1 MGPVF
6 GSKDNFLGLGVFV
19 DTYPNEEKQQEAQ
32 KRRYSPGN
40 QRVFPY
46 ISAMVNNGSLTY
58 DHDRDGRPT
67 ELGGCTAMVRNLNHD
82 TFLVIRYV
90 KRRLTVLID
99 IDGKHEWR
107 DCIDVPGV
115 RLPRGYYFGTSSVT
129 GDLSGTAPGSPAL
142 SPEQLWQ
149 LLRSFGC
156 LEVQLGTRWG
166 LTEAREDLSML
177 YTLLSC
183 EREPWGFFFNLA
195 ATPEEPKARSGHV
208 APPSALSR
216 QQFPLFLELR
226 ATAWAAVLALGEVL
240 PSRRTLARRAKPIR
254 PALVVP
260 RPKRGVLV
268 HWKARGGLNLDGVIS
283 PSRNPTADAS
293 TSPLRAP
300 RSHGLHAGKSQPGF
314 GALSSLGAHGLL
326 FFLCHT
332 VEAPLEPMSGLA
344 LFLIVFFSLVAIV
357 FAIVI
362 GVIVYNKWQE
372 QSRKHFY

>member
-1 MGPVF
+1 GAGCRARRSWPARPCGGAGRGRGAGPRCRGPRRGPAAPPGPASARGRCRWAPRRWRRAAARRRPRARPCGAPGPARRAGKSCGFPVVPWPSGHLNFIGSFLVLQPCYLRDWEMQVHFKIHGQGKKNLNGDGFAIWYTKDRMQPGPVF

-90 KRRLTVLID
+90 KRRLTVMID

-129 GDLSGTAPGSPAL
+129 GDLSDNHDIISL
-142 SPEQLWQ
+142 KLYQLT
-149 LLRSFGC
+149 
-156 LEVQLGTRWG
+156 V
-166 LTEAREDLSML
+166 
-177 YTLLSC
+177 
-183 EREPWGFFFNLA
+183 ER
-195 ATPEEPKARSGHV
+195 TPEEEKRDREV
-208 APPSALSR
+208 
-216 QQFPLFLELR
+216 FLPVVDNLK
-226 ATAWAAVLALGEVL
+226 L
-240 PSRRTLARRAKPIR
+240 P
-254 PALVVP
+254 
-260 RPKRGVLV
+260 GM
-268 HWKARGGLNLDGVIS
+268 
-283 PSRNPTADAS
+283 
-293 TSPLRAP
+293 
-300 RSHGLHAGKSQPGF
+300 
-314 GALSSLGAHGLL
+314 
-326 FFLCHT
+326 
-332 VEAPLEPMSGLA
+332 EAPLEPMSGLA
-344 LFLIVFFSLVAIV
+344 LFLIVFFSLVAVV

>member
-1 MGPVF
+1 MGTANGRARRVWSAVGGGKMAAAGWWRAGLVLLAVALGVRSCRLLRWAEDGAAGCGGPSPPTPHPFGQGSSRCWHEGHPNFTSSLLLLQPCYLRDWEMQVHFKIHGQGKKNLNGDGFAIWYTKDRMQPGPVF

-19 DTYPNEEKQQEAQ
+19 DTYPNEEKQQE
-32 KRRYSPGN
+32 
-40 QRVFPY
+40 RVFPY

-129 GDLSGTAPGSPAL
+129 GDLSDNHDIISL
-142 SPEQLWQ
+142 KLYQLT
-149 LLRSFGC
+149 
-156 LEVQLGTRWG
+156 V
-166 LTEAREDLSML
+166 
-177 YTLLSC
+177 
-183 EREPWGFFFNLA
+183 ER
-195 ATPEEPKARSGHV
+195 TPEEEKRD
-208 APPSALSR
+208 R
-216 QQFPLFLELR
+216 
-226 ATAWAAVLALGEVL
+226 EVYL
-240 PSRRTLARRAKPIR
+240 P
-254 PALVVP
+254 VVD
-260 RPKRGVLV
+260 
-268 HWKARGGLNLDGVIS
+268 NLK
-283 PSRNPTADAS
+283 
-293 TSPLRAP
+293 L
-300 RSHGLHAGKSQPGF
+300 PGM
-314 GALSSLGAHGLL
+314 
-326 FFLCHT
+326 
-332 VEAPLEPMSGLA
+332 EAPLEPMSGLA

>member
-1 MGPVF
+1 GPVF

-129 GDLSGTAPGSPAL
+129 GDLSGCA
-142 SPEQLWQ
+142 
-149 LLRSFGC
+149 
-156 LEVQLGTRWG
+156 WG
-166 LTEAREDLSML
+166 YRCVGVGRL
-177 YTLLSC
+177 
-183 EREPWGFFFNLA
+183 N
-195 ATPEEPKARSGHV
+195 
-208 APPSALSR
+208 PPPPPHS
-216 QQFPLFLELR
+216 
-226 ATAWAAVLALGEVL
+226 
-240 PSRRTLARRAKPIR
+240 
-254 PALVVP
+254 
-260 RPKRGVLV
+260 
-268 HWKARGGLNLDGVIS
+268 
-283 PSRNPTADAS
+283 
-293 TSPLRAP
+293 
-300 RSHGLHAGKSQPGF
+300 AGKSQPGF